1 MRELYGI
8 RSITVHSAVD
18 LVAVVVTVVHPVALV
33 GLGNAL
39 SVGAGKGVR
48 AALESRRLIGRIV
61 HARLLIG
68 LQLHAV
74 RTAAH
79 ALRIRRRETEVTAV
93 SIRIGLPAAEI
104 RSCWG

>member
-1 MRELYGI
+1 M
-8 RSITVHSAVD
+8 RSITVNSAVD
-18 LVAVVVTVVHPVALV
+18 LIAVVMTVVHPVALV
-33 GLGNAL
+33 GLRNTL
-39 SVGAGKGVR
+39 PVGAGEGVR

-68 LQLHAV
+68 FQLHAV

-79 ALRIRRRETEVTAV
+79 PLRIRRRETEVTAV
-93 SIRIGLPAAEI
+93 SVRIGLPAAEI